1 MIRLAA
7 LVAFLASCG
16 GAGLSADVR
25 TDISARWP
33 PAQRRMARGKPDG
46 FKGNRKLKG
55 TMVLTFAAGPGTGA
69 FSEITVARDDV
80 GDPKLQACV
89 IGEVGKLKLEKPQST
104 KVAVSGYPLNFA
116 PSN

>member
-7 LVAFLASCG
+7 LVFIASCG

-25 TDISARWP
+25 TDISS
-33 PAQRRMARGKPDG
+33 RMATAQQPIAACYADAL
-46 FKGNRKLKG
+46 KGNRKLKG
-55 TMVLTFAAGPGTGA
+55 QMVLTFAAAPSTGA
-69 FSEITVARDDV
+69 FTDITVERDDLA
-80 GDPKLQACV
+80 DPTLQRCV

-104 KVAVSGYPLNFA
+104 RVAVSGYPLNFA